1 MNATKKII
9 PCLDM
14 KDGRVVKGVQFV
26 NLRDAGDPVE
36 LAAYYEQEQA
46 DELVLLDISATN
58 EGRETMLDV
67 VREVAKQI
75 SIPFI
80 VGGGI
85 RTVEQ
90 MQAVIEAGADKVSI
104 GSAAVHNPELIR
116 EGAEAIGSERLVV
129 AIDGKYVPE
138 EKTWYV
144 VIHGGKTVT
153 EKRVV
158 DWAQEVASLGAGEI
172 LLTSMDR
179 DGEKSGY
186 DIEMTKA
193 VTDVVDIPVIA
204 SGGAG
209 SIDDFYKAFTEANA
223 TGALAASIFHF
234 KETSVSAVKAE
245 LKRRG
250 VPLS

>member
-1 MNATKKII
+1 MTKKII

-36 LAAYYEQEQA
+36 LAAYYEREQA
-46 DELVLLDISATN
+46 DELVLLDITATN

-67 VREVAKQI
+67 VSKVAKTI

-85 RTVEQ
+85 RNVEQ
-90 MQAVIEAGADKVSI
+90 MKAVIDAGADKVSI
-104 GSAAVHNPELIR
+104 GSAAVLNPAIIR
-116 EGAEAIGSERLVV
+116 EGVQELGSERIVI

-138 EKTWYV
+138 ENPWKV

-153 EKRVV
+153 DKLVV
-158 DWAQEVASLGAGEI
+158 DWAKEVESFGAGEI

-186 DIEMTKA
+186 DLEMTKA
-193 VTDVVDIPVIA
+193 VTDAVNIPVIA

-209 SIDDFYKAFTEANA
+209 SIDDIYEVFTQTGAA
-223 TGALAASIFHF
+223 GALAASIFHF

>member
-1 MNATKKII
+1 MKETKKII

-36 LAAYYEQEQA
+36 LAQYYEKEGA
-46 DELVLLDISATN
+46 DELVLLDITATS
-58 EGRETMLDV
+58 EQRGTMLDV
-67 VREVAKQI
+67 VRKVADAI
-75 SIPFI
+75 SIPLT

-85 RTVEQ
+85 RTVED
-90 MQAVIEAGADKVSI
+90 MKAVIHAGADKVSI
-104 GSAAVHNPELIR
+104 GTAAFQDPNVIR
-116 EGAEAIGSERLVV
+116 EGSQALGSERIVA
-129 AIDGKYVPE
+129 AIDGTYVPE
-138 EKTWYV
+138 DDTWYV

-153 EKRVV
+153 DKRVV
-158 DWAQEVASLGAGEI
+158 DWAKEVESLGVGEI

-186 DIEMTKA
+186 DLEMTKA
-193 VTDVVDIPVIA
+193 VTDAVNIPVIA

-209 SIDDFYKAFTEANA
+209 SIDDMYKALMETGA

>member
-1 MNATKKII
+1 MAEKKII

-36 LAAYYEQEQA
+36 LAAFYEEQGA
-46 DELVLLDISATN
+46 DELVFLDIAATN

-67 VREVAKQI
+67 VRKVAEQI
-75 SIPFI
+75 TIPFT

-90 MQAVIEAGADKVSI
+90 MKAVIDAGADKVSI
-104 GSAAVHNPELIR
+104 GTAAYDNPHLFK
-116 EGAEAIGSERLVV
+116 EGAEALGPDRIVA
-129 AIDGKYVPE
+129 AIDAKFVDEAG
-138 EKTWYV
+138 TWRV
-144 VIHGGKTVT
+144 VIHGGNTVT
-153 EKRVV
+153 DKDVV
-158 DWAQEVASLGAGEI
+158 EWAKEAAELGAGEI

-186 DIEMTKA
+186 DLEMTKA
-193 VTDVVDIPVIA
+193 VVDAVDVPVIA

-209 SIDDFYKAFTEANA
+209 TIDDFYAAFTKANA
-223 TGALAASIFHF
+223 AGALAASVFHF
-234 KETSVSAVKAE
+234 KETSVKEVKAE

-250 VPLS
+250 IDLK

>member
-1 MNATKKII
+1 MTKKLI

-36 LAAYYEQEQA
+36 LAAYYEREQA
-46 DELVLLDISATN
+46 DELVLLDITATN

-67 VREVAKQI
+67 VSKVAKTI

-85 RTVEQ
+85 RNVEQ
-90 MQAVIEAGADKVSI
+90 MKAVIDAGADKVSI
-104 GSAAVHNPELIR
+104 GSAAVLNPAIIR
-116 EGAEAIGSERLVV
+116 EGVQELGSERIVI

-138 EKTWYV
+138 ENTWKV

-153 EKRVV
+153 DKLVV
-158 DWAQEVASLGAGEI
+158 DWAKEVESFGAGEI

-186 DIEMTKA
+186 DLEMTKA
-193 VTDVVDIPVIA
+193 VTDAVNIPVIA

-209 SIDDFYKAFTEANA
+209 SIDDIYEVFTQTGAA
-223 TGALAASIFHF
+223 GALAASIFHF

>member
-36 LAAYYEQEQA
+36 LAAYYEREQA
-46 DELVLLDISATN
+46 DELVLLDITATN

-67 VREVAKQI
+67 VSKVAKTI

-85 RTVEQ
+85 RNVEQ
-90 MQAVIEAGADKVSI
+90 MKAVIDAGADKVSI
-104 GSAAVHNPELIR
+104 GSAAVLNPAIIR
-116 EGAEAIGSERLVV
+116 EGVQELGSERIVI

-138 EKTWYV
+138 ENTWKV

-153 EKRVV
+153 DKLVV
-158 DWAQEVASLGAGEI
+158 AWAKEVESLGAGEI

-186 DIEMTKA
+186 DLEMTKA
-193 VTDVVDIPVIA
+193 VADAVDIPVIA

-209 SIDDFYKAFTEANA
+209 SIDDIYEVFAQTGAA
-223 TGALAASIFHF
+223 GALAASIFHF

>member
-1 MNATKKII
+1 MTKKII

-36 LAAYYEQEQA
+36 LAAYYEREQA
-46 DELVLLDISATN
+46 DELVLLDITATN

-67 VREVAKQI
+67 VSKVAKTI

-85 RTVEQ
+85 RNVEQ
-90 MQAVIEAGADKVSI
+90 MKAVIDAGADKVSI
-104 GSAAVHNPELIR
+104 GSAAVLNPAIIR
-116 EGAEAIGSERLVV
+116 EGVQELGSERIVI

-138 EKTWYV
+138 ENTWKV

-153 EKRVV
+153 DKLVV
-158 DWAQEVASLGAGEI
+158 DWAKEVESFGAGEI

-186 DIEMTKA
+186 DLEMTKA
-193 VTDVVDIPVIA
+193 VTDAVNIPVIA

-209 SIDDFYKAFTEANA
+209 SIDDIYEVFTQTGAA
-223 TGALAASIFHF
+223 GALAASIFHF